1 MLDVHPGSEM
11 EVRAHRMGARPLL
24 GVTRPALLGVLSTT
38 VDARHAPQ
46 HLHGL
51 QLPRP
56 STTCLCP
63 SNTL

>member
-38 VDARHAPQ
+38 VDARHAP
-46 HLHGL
+46 
-51 QLPRP
+51 
-56 STTCLCP
+56 
-63 SNTL
+63 